1 VATASRRQHR
11 SSTGAT
17 LALTL
22 VLLSFGAGVTGA
34 TLALLTGYSPAAA
47 PVLTNVDLAIAVVL
61 CGLAGALYFA
71 PVGVLLLLAS

>member
-1 VATASRRQHR
+1 VATASRRR
-11 SSTGAT
+11 RGPSIGAT

-22 VLLSFGAGVTGA
+22 VVASFGAGVTGA

-47 PVLTNVDLAIAVVL
+47 PVLTNVDLAVVVVL

-71 PVGVLLLLAS
+71 PAGLLLLLAS

>member
-1 VATASRRQHR
+1 MAAATHRQHR
-11 SSTGAT
+11 RSTGAT

-47 PVLTNVDLAIAVVL
+47 PVLTNVDLAVVVVL
-61 CGLAGALYFA
+61 CGIAGAVYFA